1 MHGIGLNNNFQLN
14 SQSDVA
20 IQYND
25 ISVLENMSITWFFSK
40 VMGPKPDCSINIFS
54 GLSREQFSIV
64 RCIIV
69 KSILGT
75 DMSHHFQM
83 VADIENHGE
92 HLMEAEPSAWF
103 DSYSIK
109 GCTLHPSLDM
119 LCFFLHLADISNP
132 AKPHPLFLQWADAVL
147 AEFYAQ
153 GDKEASM
160 GLPISPLCDRAT
172 TSKKMSQMGFIKF
185 VVKPAF
191 ILLGSIIAE
200 VNDVIIPCIDKS
212 IEFWENYDE
221 EKEANGTS
229 I

>member
-1 MHGIGLNNNFQLN
+1 MNNNFQIN

-25 ISVLENMSITWFFSK
+25 VSVLENMSIAWFFSK
-40 VMGPKPDCSINIFS
+40 VMGPKSDCSFNIFS
-54 GLSREQFSIV
+54 GLNPAQFSIA
-64 RCIIV
+64 RCIVV

-83 VADIENHGE
+83 VADIDNHAE
-92 HLMEAEPSAWF
+92 HLTGAEPSGWF

-119 LCFFLHLADISNP
+119 LCFILHLADISNP
-132 AKPHPLFLQWADAVL
+132 AKPHPLFLIWADAVL

-160 GLPISPLCDRAT
+160 GLPISPLCDRT
-172 TSKKMSQMGFIKF
+172 STSKKMSQVGFIKF

-191 ILLGSIIAE
+191 VTLGSIISEA
-200 VNDVIIPCIDKS
+200 NDVIIPCIEKS
-212 IEFWENYDE
+212 LEFWENYNE
-221 EKEANGTS
+221 EIDANGAS
-229 I
+229 N